1 MTIIL
6 LANTHASMLF
16 PYTTLFRS
24 EGKPGCARGK
34 AGDHAEM
41 RILLDLERGFSPAPL
56 DCPPERVQRAHAGI
70 SSPREHELPRSE
82 EHTSELQSPM
92 YLVCRLLL
100 EKKKIPLTRNIGTL
114 APVGPFL
121 DTPCRESST
130 FTILPRSFLSPTP

>member
-70 SSPREHELPRSE
+70 SSPREHELPCAAGRDHLIVDQVGREAGQGEVATPLADDLVTGGEADEVSE
-82 EHTSELQSPM
+82 AFDDDGVAGVHEA
-92 YLVCRLLL
+92 RD
-100 EKKKIPLTRNIGTL
+100 G
-114 APVGPFL
+114 
-121 DTPCRESST
+121 
-130 FTILPRSFLSPTP
+130 